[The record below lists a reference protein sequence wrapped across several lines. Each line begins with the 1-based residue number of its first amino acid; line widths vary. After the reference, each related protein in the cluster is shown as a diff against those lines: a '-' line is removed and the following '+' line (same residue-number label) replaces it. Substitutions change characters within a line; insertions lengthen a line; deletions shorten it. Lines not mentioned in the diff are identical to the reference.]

1 MIVLDRQSG
10 RSKIAAMIKTI
21 LVPVS
26 GSGTDQNVFATAL
39 AAARPLGAH
48 LQFLHVHL
56 TAGIAALHAPHV
68 DFLQGAALGTALA
81 ELSRE
86 SAELAARSLG
96 HFKEFCELQRV
107 PIRDMPGPAGHVSAH
122 YSQQTDAP
130 LARLLAHT
138 RHCDV
143 VVLGRQ
149 RNRDHLP
156 GGLIEE
162 LLAHGG
168 RPVIIASEHA
178 PESLAGTVV
187 VAWKETAEAARALG
201 AAMPLLE
208 EARRVVLLAVKEEG
222 GASSEALDQLAR
234 ELAWHGIAAEV
245 SVVGDA
251 SQPAAA
257 QLLSHAS
264 QLHADLLVVGAYGHG
279 ALRER
284 VFGGVTR
291 TLLEHAPM
299 PVFMLQ

>member
-1 MIVLDRQSG
+1 
-10 RSKIAAMIKTI
+10 MIKTI
-21 LVPVS
+21 LVPTS
-26 GSGTDQNVFATAL
+26 GSATDQSVFGTAL
-39 AAARPLGAH
+39 AAARPLTAH
-48 LQFLHVHL
+48 LEFLHVHL
-56 TAGIAALHAPHV
+56 TAGVAALHTPHV
-68 DFLQGAALGTALA
+68 DFLQGAAVGTALA

-86 SAELAARSLG
+86 SAELSARSLG
-96 HFKEFCELQRV
+96 HFKEFCERHRV
-107 PIRDMPGPAGHVSAH
+107 LIRDAPNPVELVSAH
-122 YSQQTDAP
+122 YSERTDAP

-138 RHCDV
+138 RHCDA

-162 LLAHGG
+162 LLARGG
-168 RPVIIASEHA
+168 RPVIIANDH
-178 PESLAGTVV
+178 PPQSLAGTIV

-201 AAMPLLE
+201 AAMPLLK
-208 EARRVVLLAVKEEG
+208 EARRVVLLAVREEG
-222 GASSEALDQLAR
+222 GASSEALEHLAW
-234 ELAWHGIAAEV
+234 ELTWHGINAEV
-245 SVVGDA
+245 SLVGDA
-251 SQPAAA
+251 SHPAAA

-291 TLLEHAPM
+291 TLLEHADM